1 MTKVIILRQEPKEEK
16 KLKPIEF
23 VKFLSGRLIIE
34 DQPIDGDTA
43 SSWENVE
50 LICKSYTTKYDL
62 MFVYDDDDRDSGI
75 LYLGH
80 FNDGVV
86 E

>member
-1 MTKVIILRQEPKEEK
+1 MKTKVIVLGQEPKEEK

-23 VKFLSGRLIIE
+23 KQVLLATKFMFK
-34 DQPIDGDTA
+34 DTDA
-43 SSWENVE
+43 KPNEYENVE
-50 LICKSYTTKYDL
+50 LICKRYDGKMDL
-62 MFVYDDDDRDSGI
+62 MFTYFNDRDEGV
-75 LYLGH
+75 LFLGH